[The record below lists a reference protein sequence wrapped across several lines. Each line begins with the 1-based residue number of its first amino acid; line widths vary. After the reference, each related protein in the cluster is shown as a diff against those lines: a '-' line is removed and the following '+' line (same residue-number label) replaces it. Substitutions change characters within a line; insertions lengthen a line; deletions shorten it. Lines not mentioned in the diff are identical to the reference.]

1 MITAVILVNVERSML
16 SEVMKEILAVDGIVE
31 VHSVVGEYDLA
42 AVARVATNQQLSTII
57 SDKMCSQ
64 IKGITHTKTLV
75 SLDSK
80 FKYNAASVYGVD

>member
-1 MITAVILVNVERSML
+1 MITAVILINVERSML

-42 AVARVATNQQLSTII
+42 AVARVSTNQQLSTII

-80 FKYNAASVYGVD
+80 FKYDVAAAYGVD